1 MTKPLRREQGRVIL
15 MAIKQGDSVTN
26 TKCPHWGAGL
36 VLSIGANS
44 VEVQF
49 QDVGSKR
56 LRMDVLA
63 PSSERVPTFVKK
75 GTK

>member
-1 MTKPLRREQGRVIL
+1 

-26 TKCPHWGAGL
+26 TKCPDWGTGL

-44 VEVQF
+44 VEVHF
-49 QDVGSKR
+49 QEVGSKR

-63 PSSERVPTFVKK
+63 PSSEKAPTFVKK
-75 GTK
+75 GTRAGGRARTAKT